1 MNKMTTFFAVLALIA
16 ATLAT
21 IPASAYTALVGG
33 RVGANFNYLY
43 FAERNNRADALLA
56 ARAACKASTLGA
68 PCSKADEVGE
78 SVYWGEFFINKDHT
92 ANRCIAVAT
101 HSDGV
106 RTSIFVGLGSG
117 EPQARHDAEN
127 DQCERN
133 GGNPDGSC
141 NIPFNILIPEDGVT
155 DIGNIQSLC
164 DGNGVVCG
172 MDETAITEYGECC
185 PMGTHEVANIPI
197 ERDDGDTAFIERCV
211 EICTDDNNNI
221 RSTTDPTACTPCAD
235 DEEPDDNNMMC
246 EKRCLGTDDGVRDG
260 AGGCMTCGD
269 NREDLGAMCGNCVA
283 GFEELTPGGECF
295 AECKP
300 NERRNASPDNM
311 CICDGVNETVQTTN
325 GEECLPKCSEEQN
338 RLQSGACVAKPD
350 ETLPTFSFSAT
361 DGFSGAGTEDAP
373 YEVTVSLV
381 GNISVEIQASEGDF
395 VYAKDSGS
403 DELAVSE
410 AGIVSF
416 ITNSVAADDYDI
428 IVVAESDSVTVA
440 ISVYFSVSENDD
452 GDGEDGEGDGD
463 GSGGDDSSL
472 VVEPLPTLPNV
483 GGEGTNA
490 VPYEVMADSVAAF
503 MFTVEISEG
512 SGNYGY
518 AKDARSSPQLD
529 VDPNSGLIAFN
540 VSVVANDRY
549 SIIVII
555 TDQGEDSGTNSSANA
570 NGGNVVAA
578 AGDMTT
584 VAVYIQVAAATSGD
598 DGGNGNDGDNG
609 EIVERPTP
617 NSNKENRKLALGVS
631 SGVAVF
637 VAYYVIANFI
647 VDLNWTPSYAF
658 QHRNGN
664 LSYAVGSRWT
674 AAADNW
680 RFYWQTRQNGGI
692 GDDGQ
697 LVYGSGMNYN
707 NGIFAAAF
715 NSTGTAEQT
724 DLDLSLSATKAAG
737 LWQLNSGYNFAL
749 QMSDTETDTQNRL
762 NVAAR
767 YVMDKWILSANANSN
782 GNGATARINYSY
794 RF

>member
-33 RVGANFNYLY
+33 RWSQHTNLFYA
-43 FAERNNRADALLA
+43 AERNTREEALIA
-56 ARAACKASTLGA
+56 ARQACDNANIV
-68 PCSKADEVGE
+68 PCSANDSEKMLTAD
-78 SVYWGEFFINKDHT
+78 SVYWGEFFINMDHT

-106 RTSIFVGLGSG
+106 RTSVFVGFGVG
-117 EPQARHDAEN
+117 ETFARHDAEN

-133 GGNPDGSC
+133 GKNPDDSC
-141 NIPFNILIPEDGVT
+141 EIPTDILISED
-155 DIGNIQSLC
+155 NNALNKNFLC

-172 MDETAITEYGECC
+172 MDETAITQYGECC

-197 ERDDGDTAFIERCV
+197 ERDDGDIAFIERCV
-211 EICTDDNNNI
+211 EICTDDNNNV
-221 RSTTDPTACTPCAD
+221 RSETDATACTPCAD

-295 AECKP
+295 AECKT

-311 CICDGVNETVQTTN
+311 CVCDGENETVQTTN

-361 DGFSGAGTEDAP
+361 DGFSGVGTEDAP

-403 DELAVSE
+403 EELAVSE

-440 ISVYFSVSENDD
+440 ISVYFSVSENDS
-452 GDGEDGEGDGD
+452 GEGEDGDGD
-463 GSGGDDSSL
+463 GSGGD
-472 VVEPLPTLPNV
+472 
-483 GGEGTNA
+483 GEGDGEGSDGEAPAFTFSIGEEALAITTPDSRYSIPMTAAAIEIEITTTLAGVRYAKDANSESSEQLT
-490 VPYEVMADSVAAF
+490 VSETGVVSFINPDSVAAN
-503 MFTVEISEG
+503 
-512 SGNYGY
+512 NY
-518 AKDARSSPQLD
+518 Q
-529 VDPNSGLIAFN
+529 IF
-540 VSVVANDRY
+540 
-549 SIIVII
+549 
-555 TDQGEDSGTNSSANA
+555 
-570 NGGNVVAA
+570 VAA
-578 AGDMTT
+578 TQNGTT
-584 VAVYIQVAAATSGD
+584 VTVISLYLTIEAATSGGGGD
-598 DGGNGNDGDNG
+598 DGGGNDGDSG
-609 EIVERPTP
+609 DGGSSERPTP
-617 NSNKENRKLALGVS
+617 NSNKENRQIALGVS

-680 RFYWQTRQNGGI
+680 RFYWQTRQNGSI

-707 NGIFAAAF
+707 NGIVAAAF
-715 NSTGTAEQT
+715 NSTGTADQT

-737 LWQLNSGYNFAL
+737 VWQLNSGYNFAL

-767 YVMDKWILSANANSN
+767 YVMDKWILSANANTN
-782 GNGATARINYSY
+782 GNGATAGINYSY

>member
-33 RVGANFNYLY
+33 RWSQHTNLFYA
-43 FAERNNRADALLA
+43 AERNTREEALIA
-56 ARAACKASTLGA
+56 ARQACDNANIV
-68 PCSKADEVGE
+68 PCSANDSEKMLTAD
-78 SVYWGEFFINKDHT
+78 SVYWGEFFINMDHT

-106 RTSIFVGLGSG
+106 RTSVFVGFGVG
-117 EPQARHDAEN
+117 ETFARHDAEN
-127 DQCERN
+127 DQCETN
-133 GGNPDGSC
+133 GGNPDDSC
-141 NIPFNILIPEDGVT
+141 EIPTDILISED
-155 DIGNIQSLC
+155 NNALNKNFLC

-172 MDETAITEYGECC
+172 MDETAINEYGECC

-283 GFEELTPGGECF
+283 GFEELTPGGECV
-295 AECKP
+295 AECKT

-311 CICDGVNETVQTTN
+311 CVCDGENETVQTTN

-338 RLQSGACVAKPD
+338 RLPSGACVAKPD

-361 DGFSGAGTEDAP
+361 EGFSGAGTEDAP

-381 GNISVEIQASEGDF
+381 GNISVEIRASEGDF

-428 IVVAESDSVTVA
+428 IVIAESDSVTVA

-452 GDGEDGEGDGD
+452 GDGEGDGEGGD
-463 GSGGDDSSL
+463 GEGGDDSSL

-490 VPYEVMADSVAAF
+490 VPYEVMADSVADF

-555 TDQGEDSGTNSSANA
+555 TDQGEDTGTNSSANA

-584 VAVYIQVAAATSGD
+584 VAVYIQVAETEPSSGD
-598 DGGNGNDGDNG
+598 TGNDG

-674 AAADNW
+674 ATADNW
-680 RFYWQTRQNGGI
+680 RFYWQTRQNGNI

-707 NGIFAAAF
+707 NGIVAAAF

-767 YVMDKWILSANANSN
+767 YVMDKWILSANANTN
-782 GNGATARINYSY
+782 GNRATAGINYSY